1 MKIRLSKILI
11 VFYILIN
18 HFSFAQTDTPLD
30 RILTMVEDIKNGS
43 ENNVNRLCDPNS
55 GLANGPWYNA
65 YWITDS
71 GRRMSEWYMLG
82 NPNEGDTQSAQRWG
96 NLSLID
102 KDGVVVFCEGES
114 KFSGLVTAENVAF
127 IGNGDLENIIVSPA
141 GNFYFNLIS
150 LHSNNL
156 QLFANRYNLD
166 NVEKMIDR
174 QDNDARILI
183 DNVTFTNHNSPRKSQ
198 LWNNNPSDRLLESL
212 KECLSAYYRDG
223 MNDDINA
230 RDCLQRFG
238 VLSISSGAA
247 IQVDRP
253 RTFLHINN
261 AMFKE
266 FANVVS
272 IIESTSK
279 RSDINIQ
286 NTQIIDNQTKLGS
299 IFISSQDNLALSN
312 IKIIN
317 NDNAGI
323 ALGGFLKTM
332 GQNMQITNIEV
343 ANNDTTWFMASSEEL
358 SLDNIMFENNAFSL
372 PFLIAT
378 PHQSY
383 FNINNIN
390 FIKNRGLFSLAFIG
404 SGRIT
409 ESVIERNSFYMP
421 IIARS
426 ENLTFNNLVFNNNT
440 NFGKSFLVNL
450 GNISFNDAE
459 FINNEIIASAS
470 LYSFM
475 FPRSVFYRDNDP
487 LKFILSNPEPFESL
501 TQHRLQLNNVKY
513 IHRNRD
519 VNVPS
524 IVAYNSCGDNSCFE
538 RFTELEQRMGHQITV
553 ENYQELLRLP
563 VNDAVSIYQFNT
575 IDNLQCG
582 YENEIYRC
590 ER

>member
-1 MKIRLSKILI
+1 MIKHLSNTLI
-11 VFYILIN
+11 FLFFLIN
-18 HFSFAQTDTPLD
+18 KFSFAQHDTPLD
-30 RILTMVEDIKNGS
+30 RVYSMIEEINNGS
-43 ENNVNRLCDPNS
+43 SNTVNRLCDPNN

-71 GRRMSEWYMLG
+71 GRIMNEWYMLG
-82 NPNEGDTQSAQRWG
+82 DPNEGDPVSSQLRN

-114 KFSGLVTAENVAF
+114 RFSGLVTAENVAF
-127 IGNGDLENIIVSPA
+127 IGNGKAENIIVSPA

-299 IFISSQDNLALSN
+299 IFISSQDNLSLSN

-323 ALGGFLKTM
+323 ALGGLLKTM
-332 GQNMQITNIEV
+332 GQNIQITNIEI

-409 ESVIERNSFYMP
+409 ESLIESNSFYMP
-421 IIARS
+421 IMMRS
-426 ENLTFNNLVFNNNT
+426 ENLIFNDLAFNNNT
-440 NFGKSFLVNL
+440 NGNSFFVNL
-450 GNISFNDAE
+450 GNISFNDVE
-459 FINNEIIASAS
+459 FIKNENTASAS
-470 LYSFM
+470 MYSFM
-475 FPRSVFYRDNDP
+475 VPRSVFNIDNDP
-487 LKFILSNPEPFESL
+487 LKFLLSNPEPYESL
-501 TQHRLQLNNVKY
+501 SQHRLQFNNVKY
-513 IHRNRD
+513 NHRNRD
-519 VNVPS
+519 ANVPFILS
-524 IVAYNSCGDNSCFE
+524 YNNFE
-538 RFTELEQRMGHQITV
+538 HLRQIEREMGSQITI
-553 ENYQELLRLP
+553 ENYQELSRS
-563 VNDAVSIYQFNT
+563 VNNGISIYQFTDIN
-575 IDNLQCG
+575 NLECG
-582 YENEIYRC
+582 YSDDIYYC
-590 ER
+590 Q